1 MSKSDGKGRSRSW
14 ALAVTAGAVLA
25 VALVAT
31 LIATSGRS
39 PRRSRPAAPTIVP
52 APSTAP
58 NSTTAPAPLG
68 PPARPAPAGEQFGV
82 NVNRLFDDQFSGH
95 GYTPQQI
102 DSELQALR
110 ETGAT
115 IARSDALWEAAEP
128 IAPVNEV
135 HRYDWSF
142 GDSIVGSLA
151 THRLR
156 LLPVIDYSA
165 PWAQSV
171 PGQDH
176 SPPHSANDYAA
187 YAGAFAARYG
197 DSGVFWRSHP
207 NVTAEPINTYEIW
220 NEPDIPPFW
229 FPAPDASQYVELYLR
244 ARDAITAV
252 DPSARVI
259 VGGLTNAPKFLP
271 AMLGARPDLAGHV
284 DGVAIHPYGDT
295 PRAVLGGVRAARR
308 AMTALGMATVPL
320 YVTEFGWTTMPVG
333 AMHWLPEGLRPRYI
347 SQTLSRLGH
356 TDCDLA
362 AAVLYTWVTPQA
374 DRANQEDWFGIHP
387 PTGASSPDTQAF
399 AAGLRDAASTG
410 RPLTLCTGH

>member
-1 MSKSDGKGRSRSW
+1 MSRFDGPGRLRFW
-14 ALAVTAGAVLA
+14 AFALTAGAVLA
-25 VALVAT
+25 VVLIAI
-31 LIATSGRS
+31 LIATPGGSRRHSRS
-39 PRRSRPAAPTIVP
+39 AVPTTVT

-58 NSTTAPAPLG
+58 PSITTPAPLG
-68 PPARPAPAGEQFGV
+68 PPARRAPAGEQFGV

-102 DSELQALR
+102 DSQLQALR

-128 IAPVNEV
+128 IAPVDGV

-142 GDSIVGSLA
+142 DDSIVDSLA
-151 THRLR
+151 AHGLR

-176 SPPHSANDYAA
+176 SPPRSPGDYAA
-187 YAGAFAARYG
+187 YAGAFAVRYG
-197 DSGVFWRSHP
+197 DGGVFWRSHP
-207 NVTAEPINTYEIW
+207 NVTAEPVNTYEIW
-220 NEPDIPPFW
+220 NEPDISPFW
-229 FPAPDASQYVELYLR
+229 FPAPDASQYVELYVR
-244 ARDAITAV
+244 ARDAITAA
-252 DPSARVI
+252 DHGARVI
-259 VGGLTNAPKFLP
+259 VGGLTNASEFLP
-271 AMLGARPDLAGHV
+271 AVLGARPDLAGHV

-295 PRAVLGGVRAARR
+295 PGAVMGSVRASRR
-308 AMTALGMATVPL
+308 TLMALGMATVPL

-333 AMHWLPEGLRPRYI
+333 AMHWLPERRRRRYI
-347 SQTLSRLGH
+347 TQTLSRLGH
-356 TDCDLA
+356 TDCGVA

-374 DRANQEDWFGIHP
+374 DRANLEDWFGIHP

-410 RPLTLCTGH
+410 RPLTPCAGH